1 MKTPL
6 ISLVCLCFAYAGFGQ
21 WSIGPKVSFG
31 TIVQTSEDI
40 RIIPFSN
47 ERPPNITFIGGGT
60 VKSVG
65 FMLQNSLG
73 HGFLQIEGLG
83 TAYSLQFSSED
94 QLRSTAEPTMHN
106 EDHVI
111 FELPISAGF
120 RIKNFKIGAGPLLE
134 FKLSKDSE
142 LESISRYEDT
152 SRNFNTGAQGLV
164 GYKVGKFDIDLRY
177 VYRFSSIVDD
187 FAIGHD
193 ILKLNRSANRLTLS
207 FGMSFGKPKVKEE
220 LPEEELLPLAY

>member
-1 MKTPL
+1 M
-6 ISLVCLCFAYAGFGQ
+6 C
-21 WSIGPKVSFG
+21 
-31 TIVQTSEDI
+31 I
-40 RIIPFSN
+40 RD
-47 ERPPNITFIGGGT
+47 R
-60 VKSVG
+60 
-65 FMLQNSLG
+65 
-73 HGFLQIEGLG
+73 
-83 TAYSLQFSSED
+83 
-94 QLRSTAEPTMHN
+94 LRSTAEPTMHN